1 MESADLLELH
11 DDLSRE
17 CSRLQRLVDGLNEL
31 GHRLD
36 HSAESVEAAA
46 LRLHSFYTG
55 VERMLLLVS
64 RVVNG
69 RTPSQGEG
77 WHRRLLERMAMN
89 TDTRPAVLNEA
100 TQMELQEFLRFR
112 HLVRNLYADELRVEP
127 IERLIEKLQDTW
139 PKLVADIKD
148 FQRWLMSIAKNL

>member
-31 GHRLD
+31 VHRLD

-46 LRLHSFYTG
+46 LRLHSFYTD

-69 RTPSQGEG
+69 GTPSQGEG

-112 HLVRNLYADELRVEP
+112 QLVRNLYADELRVEP
-127 IERLIEKLQDTW
+127 MERLIEKLQDTW

-148 FQRWLMSIAKNL
+148 FQRWLTSIAKNL

>member
-1 MESADLLELH
+1 MKSADLLELNV
-11 DDLSRE
+11 DLSRE

-69 RTPSQGEG
+69 GTPNKGEG

-89 TDTRPAVLNEA
+89 TDTRPAVLNEV

-112 HLVRNLYADELRVEP
+112 QLVRNLYADELRMEP

-139 PKLVADIKD
+139 PKLVADIKK
-148 FQRWLMSIAKNL
+148 FQRWLTSVAKNV